1 LPARGAEPSGTG
13 GPRRGG
19 MGSLW
24 AIVVAIVI
32 GGLLV
37 WAFAGLLSVAFHIVE
52 YVAIALVAGWAGY
65 KLGHA
70 RGRRGH

>member
-1 LPARGAEPSGTG
+1 MST
-13 GPRRGG
+13 
-19 MGSLW
+19 LW
-24 AIVVAIVI
+24 AILVVIVV

-52 YVAIALVAGWAGY
+52 YVAVALVAGWVGY

-70 RGRRGH
+70 RGRRGR